1 MMAALF
7 IALRGLPAVGKP
19 ARDDY
24 NGALFGCN
32 G

>member
-7 IALRGLPAVGKP
+7 IAFRGLQAVGKP

>member
-7 IALRGLPAVGKP
+7 IAFCGLPAVGKP
-19 ARDDY
+19 AHDDY
-24 NGALFGCN
+24 NGAFFGCN